1 MVTLEASV
9 DIDRSVEEVF
19 DYVADLRHVPDWAPS
34 MQNVRVDGPLR
45 VGAQVRQ
52 THVFLGKSVDV
63 TSEITEYQVNRCLGF
78 VSPKPFRVSQR
89 IEFEP
94 RNGGTRVC
102 GRLEAEF
109 GLLGSAAERVFL
121 KKADK
126 EHQDDY
132 TRLKR
137 ILESRDVHAEPPAG
151 GRP

>member
-9 DIDRSVEEVF
+9 DIERPVEEVF

-34 MQNVRVDGPLR
+34 MQNVQVDGPVR
-45 VGAQVRQ
+45 VGAKVRQ
-52 THVFLGKSVDV
+52 THAFLGKSVDV
-63 TSEITEYQVNRCLGF
+63 TSEITEYEVNRSLGF
-78 VSPKPFRVSQR
+78 ASPKPFRVSQT

-94 RNGGTRVC
+94 RDGGTRVR
-102 GRLEAEF
+102 GRLQAEF

-121 KKADK
+121 KKAEK

-137 ILESRDVHAEPPAG
+137 ILESRGAQAKTPAG
-151 GRP
+151 ER